1 MCWRKG
7 VMLGC
12 RGTAGGCCDGNPVKS
27 DPYKGGAEGQVL
39 PLNGLPPHAETDG
52 PMEERS
58 RRPTGLLTHAHTH
71 TANWCGGSP
80 LSVQALQAQASVTL
94 WEQTVRM
101 KVCEPQSRDDNEMRH
116 LSHFPTHLLRK
127 EVDTVRF
134 CPLLMVS
141 SWPQ

>member
-7 VMLGC
+7 VVLGC

-39 PLNGLPPHAETDG
+39 PLNGLLPHAETDG

-71 TANWCGGSP
+71 AAN
-80 LSVQALQAQASVTL
+80 
-94 WEQTVRM
+94 
-101 KVCEPQSRDDNEMRH
+101 
-116 LSHFPTHLLRK
+116 
-127 EVDTVRF
+127 
-134 CPLLMVS
+134 
-141 SWPQ
+141 